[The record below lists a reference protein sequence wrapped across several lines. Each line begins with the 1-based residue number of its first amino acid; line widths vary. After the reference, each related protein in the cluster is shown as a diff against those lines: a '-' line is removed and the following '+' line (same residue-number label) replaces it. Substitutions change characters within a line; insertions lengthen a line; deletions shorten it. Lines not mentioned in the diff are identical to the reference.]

1 MTNED
6 NLLSNYDYDIP
17 AELIAQVPA
26 EQRSGSRLIVLD
38 RKKQTVE
45 HRNFS
50 EVADMFDENDCLV
63 VNTTKVVPARLY
75 GHKSTGGKAELL
87 FLEPTKS
94 GKTHSVLLKPYIKP
108 GQNLY
113 FDDGYECVVG
123 DYDLNGNRIVE
134 FNKEDISVLLEKNG
148 FMPLPPYIKR
158 KDKEAEKMSALDRL
172 RYQTVYASEKGAIA
186 APTAGLHFTK
196 EIIEKLKSK
205 KVQIA
210 KVVLHVGWGTF
221 KPIVSDNIKDH
232 KMLPEKYILDEEN
245 AFKIN
250 KALESGKR
258 IIAVGTTTVRSLE
271 SIAGTKGSYDSC
283 GNLMSVESC
292 SGQTD
297 IFIYPGYKFKMVKA
311 MFTNLHLPHST
322 PLMMVSA
329 LAGRNFILKAYKEA
343 VMKKYRF
350 FSYGDSMFIK

>member
-17 AELIAQVPA
+17 PELIAQVPA
-26 EQRSGSRLIVLD
+26 EQRSGSRLIILD
-38 RKKQTVE
+38 REKQTVE

-50 EVADMFDENDCLV
+50 EVADMFNDNDCLV
-63 VNTTKVVPARLY
+63 INTTKVVPARLC

-108 GQNLY
+108 GQILHFEN
-113 FDDGYECVVG
+113 GYECIVC
-123 DYDLNGNRIVE
+123 DCDRNGNRIVE
-134 FNKEDISVLLEKNG
+134 FNKDNISDLLEKSG

-158 KDKEAEKMSALDRL
+158 KGKEAEKMSSIDRL

-186 APTAGLHFTK
+186 APTAGLHFTN
-196 EIIEKLKSK
+196 EIIEKLKAK

-245 AFKIN
+245 ACKIN
-250 KALESGKR
+250 KALASGKR

-271 SIAGTKGSYDSC
+271 SIAAKNGFYDS
-283 GNLMSVESC
+283 GGRLLSVESC

-329 LAGRNFILKAYKEA
+329 LAGREFILKAYKEA
-343 VMKKYRF
+343 VIRKYRF